1 MNEVRAE
8 RIWKDLDGFKDDS
21 KQDPVLIM
29 LTEWYDEFGMYSK
42 NGGHI
47 EFQHFQR
54 EVSIPMVSVLFS
66 IILLIKLLSN
76 SILQSS

>member
-29 LTEWYDEFGMYSK
+29 LTEWYDEFEMYST

-47 EFQHFQR
+47 EFQLFQR

-66 IILLIKLLSN
+66 ITLLIKLFSN
-76 SILQSS
+76 SSWHFS

>member
-8 RIWKDLDGFKDDS
+8 RIWKDLDGFKNDS

-29 LTEWYDEFGMYSK
+29 LTEWYDEFETYSK

-54 EVSIPMVSVLFS
+54 EVHFLCCQFLFHYFFT
-66 IILLIKLLSN
+66 KLFTDPIWDSP
-76 SILQSS
+76 